1 MCIGTTQADRAL
13 GAAGDR
19 LIFASFPVAS
29 RKETLATNHNSNGH
43 PATHKNRKWVVLG
56 ALVVL
61 ALIPVFSRQPA
72 LKVNTTTVERG
83 PIRSLISTNG
93 KIEPIRNFE
102 AHSPVATTVKRLY
115 VKEGDHV
122 RKGQLLLQLD
132 DADLRSQ
139 AARAQAQIKAAQSD
153 QAEVITGGTREE
165 VLTLDSQLRNARS
178 TVDYDQRNLQAL
190 RRLEQEGAASPGE
203 VKQSEDQLQRAQ
215 TDLTLIEQKKKGR
228 YSQPEVAKVQA
239 QGTEARAAYDAAEDA
254 LQESTVRAPFDGIVY
269 ALPVK
274 QGAYVQTGDLLLEE
288 GDLSKMLV
296 RTFVDEPDIGRLA
309 PGQKIEVTWDA
320 VPGRIWDGAVTTV
333 PSEVKL
339 HGARNVG
346 EITCTLDNRDRRLL
360 PNVNVSVTII
370 TAEEKD
376 VLTLRREAVHMDD
389 TKPYVY
395 EVNNGRLKRE
405 DVDISLQNLTRVEIA
420 GGLPNHAVVAL
431 SSADPTKP
439 LTDGARVRIVQ

>member
-1 MCIGTTQADRAL
+1 M
-13 GAAGDR
+13 
-19 LIFASFPVAS
+19 
-29 RKETLATNHNSNGH
+29 ATNHNSNGGSG
-43 PATHKNRKWVVLG
+43 THKNRRWIVLG

-61 ALIPVFSRQPA
+61 ALIPVFTRPGP
-72 LKVNTTTVERG
+72 LRVNTTTVERG

-93 KIEPIRNFE
+93 KIEPIKNFE

-139 AARAQAQIKAAQSD
+139 AARAQAQIKAAQAG
-153 QAEVITGGTREE
+153 QAEVTTGGTREE
-165 VLTLDSQLRNARS
+165 VLTLDSQLITARN
-178 TVDYDQRNLQAL
+178 TVDYDQRNLQEL

-203 VKQSEDQLQRAQ
+203 VKQSEDNLQRAQ
-215 TDLTLIEQKKKGR
+215 TDLTLLEHKKKDR

-239 QGTEARAAYDAAEDA
+239 QDTEARAAYDAAEDS
-254 LQESTVRAPFDGIVY
+254 LQESTVRAPFDGVVY

-274 QGAYVQTGDLLLEE
+274 QGAYVQTGDLLLQE
-288 GDLSKMLV
+288 GVLSQMLV
-296 RTFVDEPDIGRLA
+296 RSFVDEPDIGRLV

-320 VPGRIWDGAVTTV
+320 VPGRVWDGSVTTV

-346 EITCTLDNRDRRLL
+346 EITCTIDNGDRRLL

-370 TAEEKD
+370 TAEDND
-376 VLTLRREAVHMDD
+376 VLTLRREAVRMDD
-389 TKPYVY
+389 AKPYVF
-395 EVNNGRLKRE
+395 EVENGHLRRQ
-405 DVDISLQNLTRVEIA
+405 DVEVSLQNLTRVEIT
-420 GGLPNHAVVAL
+420 GGLKDHAVVAL
-431 SSADPTKP
+431 SSMDPTKP
-439 LTDGARVRIVQ
+439 LSDGARVKVMQ